1 MPLIGVSEKRKTR
14 FSFAGSALCL
24 GDVWKLACYDV
35 GKLRPLH
42 YISNLNDIIELN
54 FEFVA
59 KWRVVNLGNAK
70 KNGWGE
76 FYSSEKLKRG

>member
-14 FSFAGSALCL
+14 FSFVGSALRL
-24 GDVWKLACYDV
+24 GDVWKVTRYDV
-35 GKLRPLH
+35 GKSRPLH

-59 KWRVVNLGNAK
+59 KWRVANLGNAK
-70 KNGWGE
+70 
-76 FYSSEKLKRG
+76 